1 MEYKYFNPNPTAST
15 FKSGKPKGWIK
26 DDSII
31 RAICA
36 ATGNSWETIFD
47 ELVKIA
53 RKNHDVI
60 TSKNVIDDYCILN
73 GFEYVTYGK
82 PTPGSKRP
90 SIEEFLKANPT
101 GTFIIYFANYYVC
114 IKDGVYYDVK
124 DQPKGSVYSFWK
136 KKD

>member
-1 MEYKYFNPNPTAST
+1 MEYKYFNPNPNAST
-15 FKSGKPKGWIK
+15 FKSGKPKGWVK

-36 ATGNSWETIFD
+36 ATGQSWETVFD

-60 TSKNVIDDYCILN
+60 TSKAVMDDYCVLN
-73 GFEYVTYGK
+73 GFEYITYGK
-82 PTPGSKRP
+82 PKTGSARMTV
-90 SIEEFLKANPT
+90 EEFVKENPV

-114 IKDGVYYDVK
+114 VKDGICYDVK
-124 DQPKGSVYSFWK
+124 QEPKGSVYSYWK
-136 KKD
+136 KNG